1 MMNGTATLIPAV
13 TQKFTRPSP
22 KRNGR
27 KSLFLNSQRNAEY
40 VFFSDCSLNEVVF
53 AALNIRAIPHK
64 ERTAKR
70 SGKGTIVDS
79 TLIAAPSSTKNKEKQ
94 RDPEAHSVKKGNQW
108 YFGYKEHIGVDAD
121 SGLVHTV
128 ETTAAI
134 LY

>member
-53 AALNIRAIPHK
+53 AALNMRNNSPNADIKNEAILI
-64 ERTAKR
+64 TANIFT
-70 SGKGTIVDS
+70 GI
-79 TLIAAPSSTKNKEKQ
+79 TLIRTPPTAGAKMLTPDVMSCDE
-94 RDPEAHSVKKGNQW
+94 EASFFNPTASLIQSR
-108 YFGYKEHIGVDAD
+108 IGK
-121 SGLVHTV
+121 
-128 ETTAAI
+128 
-134 LY
+134 